1 MLNIAIV
8 FLFLILPIKYGSMI
22 FFLMDGYDF
31 QNEPSNGHVT
41 LHSPR
46 LLPQA
51 KNLTMCQ
58 HALVC
63 LIRVDSC
70 TFNCYLNQTLL
81 DICLFW
87 PIDCS
92 QLYLIY
98 DTQCIQKR
106 YVSASEP
113 YLSTYFAYRVHQ
125 CSFETGGRDP
135 RSPFHHSWELDC
147 CTPSSS
153 TVYTLFHRLTTCSNL
168 SRHHPL
174 EGTDGDHGNERRKK
188 RGFRRRRLK
197 ITDSIIS

>member
-1 MLNIAIV
+1 MKPLIV
-8 FLFLILPIKYGSMI
+8 FLSF
-22 FFLMDGYDF
+22 
-31 QNEPSNGHVT
+31 T
-41 LHSPR
+41 HSGFCSW
-46 LLPQA
+46 A
-51 KNLTMCQ
+51 KVFEHIVNNKCQ
-58 HALVC
+58 
-63 LIRVDSC
+63 
-70 TFNCYLNQTLL
+70 Q
-81 DICLFW
+81 
-87 PIDCS
+87 
-92 QLYLIY
+92 
-98 DTQCIQKR
+98 
-106 YVSASEP
+106 P